1 VTTELMKAAQET
13 PLTVEALL
21 WALNQRGC
29 MTVAGYNGSC
39 ERVIRFDDL
48 VAALESLRKKA

>member
-1 VTTELMKAAQET
+1 MDELMKPVQET

-21 WALNQRGC
+21 WALKQPGC

-39 ERVIRFDDL
+39 ERVIRFNEL
-48 VAALESLRKKA
+48 VAALESLRRRA

>member
-1 VTTELMKAAQET
+1 MDNLMKPVPET

-21 WALNQRGC
+21 WALTQRGC

-39 ERVIRFDDL
+39 ERVIRFDEL
-48 VAALESLRKKA
+48 VAALESLRKRA

>member
-1 VTTELMKAAQET
+1 MKAAQET